1 MKRDP
6 SQLDFFVETVF
17 PSRSAVDRIDIDRF
31 RSRLKREMSRAI
43 RECNYDRATIA
54 ALMARYLGLSS
65 ISRASLDAYTAES
78 KVNHDIS
85 LIRFKAFVRATGAN
99 WLWDTIVSEDGMTVL
114 EGDEARLAEIAR
126 LQQEQRALAAELKV
140 LQAKP
145 VTIKRGRK

>member
-17 PSRSAVDRIDIDRF
+17 PVRSAVDRIDIDRF

-99 WLWDTIVSEDGMTVL
+99 WLWDSIVSEDGMTVL

>member
-17 PSRSAVDRIDIDRF
+17 PVRSAVDRIDIDRF
-31 RSRLKREMSRAI
+31 RARLKREMSRAI

>member
-17 PSRSAVDRIDIDRF
+17 PVRSAVDRIDIDRF

>member
-17 PSRSAVDRIDIDRF
+17 PVRSAVDRIDIDRF

-54 ALMARYLGLSS
+54 ALMARYLGLAS

-126 LQQEQRALAAELKV
+126 LQQDQRALAAELKV
-140 LQAKP
+140 LQATP

>member
-17 PSRSAVDRIDIDRF
+17 PVRSAVDRIDIDRF

-126 LQQEQRALAAELKV
+126 LQQDQRALAAELKV

>member
-1 MKRDP
+1 M
-6 SQLDFFVETVF
+6 
-17 PSRSAVDRIDIDRF
+17 
-31 RSRLKREMSRAI
+31 
-43 RECNYDRATIA
+43 
-54 ALMARYLGLSS
+54 
-65 ISRASLDAYTAES
+65 
-78 KVNHDIS
+78 
-85 LIRFKAFVRATGAN
+85 RATGAN